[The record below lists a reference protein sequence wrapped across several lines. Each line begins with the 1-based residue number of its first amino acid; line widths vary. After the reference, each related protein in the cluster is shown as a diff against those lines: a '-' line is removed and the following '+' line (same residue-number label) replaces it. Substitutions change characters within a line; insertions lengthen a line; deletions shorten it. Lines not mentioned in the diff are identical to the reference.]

1 MQTATAIS
9 AVEVRRAAWRKRAF
23 GIIRKSSNRES
34 TGRQSTLP
42 RRTYGTASGSERPA
56 DGRSVPITYVLLP
69 RRICGIRHRPW
80 DARYRSRLEE
90 RGYLWARCGCS
101 PFFEPRAVASVPRTV
116 VQFRS
121 LPSFCNAESAVSG
134 TVRGTLATARGS
146 ETPPA
151 APRAIPSIRHRIL
164 QSCQLSLGIAD
175 RNGTRNRLEPVDAQS
190 SRLEG
195 VAQAARREATL
206 SGKAGQRERA

>member
-1 MQTATAIS
+1 MA
-9 AVEVRRAAWRKRAF
+9 RGAA
-23 GIIRKSSNRES
+23 GGVS
-34 TGRQSTLP
+34 
-42 RRTYGTASGSERPA
+42 
-56 DGRSVPITYVLLP
+56 
-69 RRICGIRHRPW
+69 
-80 DARYRSRLEE
+80 
-90 RGYLWARCGCS
+90 
-101 PFFEPRAVASVPRTV
+101 EPRAVASVPRTV
-116 VQFRS
+116 
-121 LPSFCNAESAVSG
+121 PETADSALQKDGSERNCT